1 MTRLRVSTTVD
12 EGLMTRA
19 RQALAPANDSSVLE
33 EALRA
38 LLAQR
43 REAEID
49 ASYVAYELHPLDEPD
64 AWGNLASFGEAA
76 SAS

>member
-1 MTRLRVSTTVD
+1 MD
-12 EGLMTRA
+12 EDLMMRA
-19 RQALAPANDSSVLE
+19 RRVLAPANDSSVLE

-49 ASYVAYELHPLDEPD
+49 AEYVAYDLYPLNEPD
-64 AWGNLASFGEAA
+64 AWGDLASFGAAA